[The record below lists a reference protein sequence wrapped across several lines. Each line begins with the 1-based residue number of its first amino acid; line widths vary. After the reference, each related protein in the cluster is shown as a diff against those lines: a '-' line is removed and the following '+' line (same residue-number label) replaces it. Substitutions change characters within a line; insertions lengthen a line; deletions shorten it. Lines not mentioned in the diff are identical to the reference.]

1 MNKNTGSRTVETT
14 NLIDGYAAT
23 ARWTKEQAAQAEE
36 FIAGSGDAH
45 LETYLDANGYRED
58 VQVWEYTLPGLRVT
72 ALVRNGAVETV
83 FMVSDDMISK
93 LHTAVRRQ
101 RPVTITYQ
109 GEDGPAVRTVEP
121 RAVALNKQGEAYL
134 RTLERESGQHR
145 SYTVAK
151 ILAYTVHR
159 TAFLVPEPVK
169 APHKADLA
177 ELFGFLAYPP
187 EAGSAADGAYMK
199 VLDRVF
205 HTTH

>member
-14 NLIDGYAAT
+14 NLAGGESAT
-23 ARWTKEQAAQAEE
+23 VRWDKRYVTQADEI
-36 FIAGSGDAH
+36 IADHSAAH
-45 LETYLDANGYRED
+45 LETYLDVDGYRED
-58 VQVWEYTLPGLRVT
+58 VQVWEYTLPGLRVV
-72 ALVRNGAVETV
+72 ALVRNGDVETV
-83 FMVSDDMISK
+83 FSVSDDMISK
-93 LHTAVRRQ
+93 LHLAVRRQ

-109 GEDGPAVRTVEP
+109 GSDGPAVRTVEP

-151 ILAYTVHR
+151 IIEYTVHR

-177 ELFGFLAYPP
+177 ELFGFLAHPP
-187 EAGSAADGAYMK
+187 EAGSAADGEYMK